1 MNRNIFGWEEQG
13 CFNENTLE
21 ALWVLGFVVF
31 QNPLNIIVKYF
42 CLFLGINNFEVINV
56 FHTSCKHFSMS
67 CTQWI
72 LVILKAKTQILEPKI
87 ACADDAWGFFFPC
100 IWIIF
105 FNYSKYRND
114 VVFQFFLGFVLV
126 KIKCW
131 RYHILPDTQ
140 NLFSSLTCSFLHLFV
155 SFLRGTDVISGLWK
169 PPFENQFRK
178 N

>member
-13 CFNENTLE
+13 CFNENTSE

-31 QNPLNIIVKYF
+31 QNTLNIIVKYF

-72 LVILKAKTQILEPKI
+72 LVILKAESNFRTKNCL
-87 ACADDAWGFFFPC
+87 CWWCLGVFFPC

-114 VVFQFFLGFVLV
+114 VFFQFFLGFVLV

-131 RYHILPDTQ
+131 R
-140 NLFSSLTCSFLHLFV
+140 
-155 SFLRGTDVISGLWK
+155 
-169 PPFENQFRK
+169 
-178 N
+178 